1 MLRSII
7 VAAGALLVVAATS
20 FGLLATSFGRMPA
33 GDRMLALAV
42 RRLGRYS
49 RATATIDANGRIE
62 RTTCVDHWRRRTSIA
77 RVRVGGRDVVEIGDH
92 LEHATPVEET
102 AFDLAGC
109 PRPLRRWLDSG
120 IALHRRVEARALEHP
135 SGAHEVVLPRADPAI
150 ELVLS
155 RNDVPIELEVRDD
168 DGVGRSRVRYEA
180 KA

>member
-20 FGLLATSFGRMPA
+20 FALLAATFGRMPA
-33 GDRMLALAV
+33 GDRMLAVAV

-49 RATATIDANGRIE
+49 RATATIDADGRIE
-62 RTTCVDHWRRRTSIA
+62 RATCVDHWRRRTSIA
-77 RVRVGGRDVVEIGDH
+77 RVRLGDRDVVEVGDR
-92 LEHATPVEET
+92 LEHATRGEEA

-109 PRPLRRWLDSG
+109 PRPLRRWLDTG
-120 IALHRRVEARALEHP
+120 IAEHSRVEAKALVHP
-135 SGAHEVVLPRADPAI
+135 SGAHELVLPHADPGI

-155 RNDVPIELEVRDD
+155 RSDVPIELEVRDI
-168 DGVGRSRVRYEA
+168 GRSRVRYEA